1 MVKQLK
7 NITGTKRTSAKAGLV
22 EKAIGEEPKK
32 NLVVEAKLKK
42 AEKTTESKPKKIAKK
57 EAEIVVE
64 EEDDIVVNFAPVEV
78 AAAAPKKNF
87 TPSDKEGI
95 PVKKDFK
102 TAEGSVKKD
111 FKSAGGDNQKSFK
124 SFGDQKSSSS
134 GPKQFKNRE
143 WGESDDDEEA
153 PGKIEAKHD
162 KDNMEKYIKNNKT
175 IEALNKKG
183 ITYLF
188 PIQEHCFRAIQ
199 AGKDLI
205 GKDRTGSGKTLGF
218 SLPLI
223 EIFREQGLFEARK
236 GIKRR

>member
-7 NITGTKRTSAKAGLV
+7 NITGTKRNYAKAGLL
-22 EKAIGEEPKK
+22 EEALGEEPKK
-32 NLVVEAKLKK
+32 NLVVE
-42 AEKTTESKPKKIAKK
+42 SKPKKSEKNGESKVKKATKK
-57 EAEIVVE
+57 EAEVIE
-64 EEDDIVVNFAPVEV
+64 EEDDIVVNFAPEV
-78 AAAAPKKNF
+78 AAPKKNF
-87 TPSDKEGI
+87 VTSAKEGI
-95 PVKKDFK
+95 PVVKKDFK
-102 TAEGSVKKD
+102 TTEGGEQKKD
-111 FKSAGGDNQKSFK
+111 FKSAGGDNQRSFK
-124 SFGDQKSSSS
+124 SFGDQKSSS

-162 KDNMEKYIKNNKT
+162 KENMEKYIKNDKT
-175 IEALNKKG
+175 IEALKKKG

-223 EIFREQGLFEARK
+223 EIFRE
-236 GIKRR
+236 